1 MNGNYKISFASH
13 HHITNY
19 IYAIVSLS
27 LRDAMKYFAFLLLA
41 AVILLGGCLG
51 EKTVKTGDNI
61 SVDYIGSLENGK
73 IFDTSIESVAIESNL
88 FTPGRKY
95 KPFHFIVGK
104 GETIKGFD
112 EGVIGMRV
120 GETKTLTI
128 PPEKGYGLINT
139 RMIQSSPIIEEVP
152 TRFPRV
158 VEIPAGE
165 FESSFG
171 SRKVGDTVTIPGT
184 DINLTVDKIASN
196 VSLSYNLKVGDR
208 IPSGAPWNETVVKV
222 DDKNITVEYSVKK
235 NETVQLPDVPWNTTV
250 IGVNSDKITM
260 RHNPIPEKVIR
271 TMFGQ
276 VKISFNETSIIMDRN
291 HELAGKTLIFNIT
304 LRSIEKT

>member
-1 MNGNYKISFASH
+1 
-13 HHITNY
+13 
-19 IYAIVSLS
+19 
-27 LRDAMKYFAFLLLA
+27 MKYFAFLLLA
-41 AVILLGGCLG
+41 AVILLGGCIE

-73 IFDTSIESVAIESNL
+73 VFDTSIESVAIESNL
-88 FTPGRKY
+88 FTPGREY

-104 GETIKGFD
+104 GEAIKGFD
-112 EGVIGMRV
+112 EGVIGMKV
-120 GETKTLTI
+120 GETRTVTI
-128 PPEKGYGLINT
+128 PPENGYGLINS
-139 RMIQSSPIIEEVP
+139 RMIQSYPVLQEVP

-158 VEIPAGE
+158 VEIPASQ

-171 SRKVGDTVTIPGT
+171 SHKVGDTVTIPGT
-184 DINLTVDKIASN
+184 GINLTVQKIASN

-208 IPSGAPWNETVVKV
+208 IPSNAPWNETVVKV
-222 DDKNITVEYSVKK
+222 DEKNITVEYSVKK

-250 IGVNSDKITM
+250 IGVASDKITM
-260 RHNPIPEKVIR
+260 RHNPIPDKVIR

-276 VKISFNETSIIMDRN
+276 VKINFNETSILMDRN